1 MNDFKN
7 DPVIKFLLRHGM
19 HESCYDFDAHV
30 RRFTEEMDKGLARD
44 SESSLLM
51 LPTFLDARKDDGIAG
66 DVIAIDAGGTNLR
79 VGLVGFPAD
88 EDPERKFYEKQ
99 PIPGSGAA
107 VDKAEFFDRIV
118 AALEPIKASTD
129 KIGFCF
135 SFPTEILPSRDGR
148 ILLFDKEVKV
158 TDGAG
163 SLVGA
168 ELNAAFAR
176 AGKPQSQV
184 TVLNDSTAAILGVLA
199 FERARIQK
207 LQEQSAADGGSVGD
221 EAADDESTDGIAKR
235 IRGYSGHIGL
245 IFGTGVNICYSESI
259 SAIHKLRAEDIP
271 AGSQYMLI
279 NTEAGGYAG
288 FERGLCDV
296 ALDEASDDPGR
307 QLFEKMV
314 SGAYF
319 STLLLRVFKLAA
331 EEGLFSAAA
340 AAEIL
345 QLTRLDHR
353 DIDGFLKDPAGSSS
367 LATLCSEKA
376 DAEHI
381 FTLIDELY
389 DRAAKLVAITV
400 TAVMIRCGGGTA
412 DAPILLVAD
421 GSTFHKGYRFRE
433 RFENM
438 IEKYTGTSLHYK
450 LIGSEDH
457 TLIGA
462 AASVFM

>member
-1 MNDFKN
+1 MDDFKN
-7 DPVIKFLLRHGM
+7 DSVIKFLLRHGL
-19 HESCYDFDAHV
+19 HESSYDFDSHV
-30 RRFTEEMDKGLARD
+30 RRFTEEMDKGLVRD

-51 LPTFLDARKDDGIAG
+51 LPTFLDARKDDGICG

-79 VGLVGFPAD
+79 VGLVGFSAD
-88 EDPERKFYEKQ
+88 EAPERKFYEKQ

-107 VDKAEFFDRIV
+107 VDKTEFFDRIV
-118 AALEPIKASTD
+118 AALEPINAPAD

-168 ELNAAFAR
+168 ELNAAFER
-176 AGKPQSQV
+176 TGKPQSKV

-199 FERARIQK
+199 FEQARMRK
-207 LQEQSAADGGSVGD
+207 LQMPHA
-221 EAADDESTDGIAKR
+221 
-235 IRGYSGHIGL
+235 YSGHIGL
-245 IFGTGVNICYSESI
+245 IFGTGVNICYSERI
-259 SAIHKLRAEDIP
+259 DLIRKLREEDIP

-288 FERGLCDV
+288 FDRGLCDI
-296 ALDEASDDPGR
+296 ALDESSDDPGR

-331 EEGLFSAAA
+331 KEGLFSAAA
-340 AAEIL
+340 TEGINAL
-345 QLTRLDHR
+345 NSLDHM
-353 DIDGFLKDPAGSSS
+353 DIDGFLKEPDGSSS
-367 LATLCSEKA
+367 LASLCAGEN
-376 DAEHI
+376 DAARI
-381 FTLIDELY
+381 FTIIDELY

-400 TAVMIRCGGGTA
+400 AAVMIRSGGGTE
-412 DAPILLVAD
+412 DSPVLLVAD

-433 RFENM
+433 RFVNM